1 MTSNASSN
9 PIRGSSLRN
18 ITIAILQRVLVY
30 RKLLLL
36 NDGRDKIMKLTQYSA
51 KILLWLYL
59 IEDSKAKTRA
69 KAIAHHMS
77 LVRKVIR
84 LAHFLEP
91 FKEAVDLLNEPSNF
105 QTISEKLAP
114 LNIVAGMLNDVSDDI
129 ICLGKLGI
137 IDKSWIHKMTP
148 YSDRLWYFT
157 IFLDIQSNL
166 EQSSKLK
173 SLLKTEEKSAFEQK
187 LYMNHINLMKLLC
200 DFVFCTIDVFQL
212 EGKVHPSYQILS
224 GFMAAYLGT
233 VKLYLKNK

>member
-1 MTSNASSN
+1 MAATDSKSIQK
-9 PIRGSSLRN
+9 PFLKGQIKTLLG
-18 ITIAILQRVLVY
+18 RVLIY

-69 KAIAHHMS
+69 KAIVHHMS

-91 FKEAVDLLNEPSNF
+91 LKEAVDLLNEPSNF
-105 QTISEKLAP
+105 LTTSEKLAP
-114 LNIVAGMLNDVSDDI
+114 LNIVAGMINDVSDDI
-129 ICLGKLGI
+129 ICLAKLGI
-137 IDKSWIHKMTP
+137 VDKSWIDKMSP

-157 IFLDIQSNL
+157 IFLDVQSNL
-166 EQSSKLK
+166 EQASKLK
-173 SLLKTEEKSAFEQK
+173 SSLKTGDKKEVEQK
-187 LYMNHINLMKLLC
+187 LYVNNISLVKLLC

-212 EGKVHPSYQILS
+212 DKKVHPSYQILS
-224 GFMAAYLGT
+224 GFVAAYLGT